1 MNEHF
6 LADARMK
13 QSFQGRS
20 EERVLLPKGYFDF
33 LVGFGFF
40 L

>member
-6 LADARMK
+6 LADARMDK
-13 QSFQGRS
+13 
-20 EERVLLPKGYFDF
+20 VLKEDQKKEYYYQI
-33 LVGFGFF
+33 LVSKV